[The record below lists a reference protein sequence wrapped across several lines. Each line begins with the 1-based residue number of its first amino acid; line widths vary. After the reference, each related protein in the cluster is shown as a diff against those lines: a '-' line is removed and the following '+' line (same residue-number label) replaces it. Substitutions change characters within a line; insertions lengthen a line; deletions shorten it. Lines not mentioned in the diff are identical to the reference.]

1 MGDIW
6 SCWTT
11 ASDNSVLLT
20 EASKNALTIIE
31 LSEQA
36 TQLQAALKVQTKEA
50 AAVAQLAKG
59 HQQQMDLNMADLGS
73 QLESERCRCAKAGV
87 DHKAAQADLA
97 EHLVHASATAQQL
110 KSQYA
115 ELASQVVHA
124 ELEAAKL
131 QISTLKAQLVM
142 SHEAADSA
150 RAASDSQAQQMRTS
164 ADTELSKIAQLR
176 QRFVTSSACWPTL
189 KLMPEVNRLEQQLA
203 ESQNAAAQQ
212 EEELKKLHQTKL
224 KSQLQSVKSEASLS
238 FLQAMKDAVTV
249 KDFTE
254 QATHLQ
260 AALTAANNKAGAAA
274 AAAAQHARAHQQQL
288 DDLLAHHTASAEN
301 TKVVL
306 AELEVAKL
314 QISPPKAQLFM
325 SHEAADSA
333 RTDSD
338 SLAQQVKKSADTELL
353 KVVRMVDTG
362 ETELGHLPGLLANT
376 QAHAKSEAA
385 NLQLLEKSQFNAA
398 SAQQDVNRHE
408 QQLTGSQT
416 AAAQQQE
423 ELKKLPKAELK
434 SEAARGQRMWE
445 DLFGHAAQPRTD
457 LQVANAKSEAE
468 AQDAAHH
475 ASELHQQM
483 VALSDST
490 QDLQDQLHRQGWR
503 ALEAQAT
510 AERET
515 SQLQAQS
522 AAAQASDESAQQD
535 VKRLEHQLA
544 GSQAA
549 AAPKE
554 QELVAQ
560 VALTQEQASKLRG
573 QLETALVDIN
583 SLPRVVR
590 SAWFERNRIKA
601 ILEAT
606 CDDRDHPHTHMV
618 TKVEAIQKL
627 IDALASSCKCARSE
641 LRDAQVDQNRTN
653 CQLEA
658 ALVEKDESQGQLEKV
673 TKKYKHLKGQ
683 YDRALADLSNQQ
695 EQHTDALLDA
705 EQPSTELAESQII
718 QCSPTQQ
725 ANQDATGPWKDAHHI
740 QQQQIP
746 NSHTHT
752 GQEQPSGP
760 SCPLPRNPQLS

>member
-131 QISTLKAQLVM
+131 QISTLKAQL
-142 SHEAADSA
+142 
-150 RAASDSQAQQMRTS
+150 
-164 ADTELSKIAQLR
+164 
-176 QRFVTSSACWPTL
+176 
-189 KLMPEVNRLEQQLA
+189 
-203 ESQNAAAQQ
+203 

-224 KSQLQSVKSEASLS
+224 KS
-238 FLQAMKDAVTV
+238 QAMKDAVTV

-705 EQPSTELAESQII
+705 EQPSDNAAATANGQEDGDDELAALE
-718 QCSPTQQ
+718 
-725 ANQDATGPWKDAHHI
+725 A
-740 QQQQIP
+740 QQQHPKKRGIRAGRVSRKHLDR
-746 NSHTHT
+746 N
-752 GQEQPSGP
+752 
-760 SCPLPRNPQLS
+760 RNPGQQGDLDNIATQLTDRLIDDDFPAVL